1 MLLAVLLAAAVPPQA
16 TAEAHLA
23 ALDRA
28 VRTQEVKLATE
39 QAPLAQLLAT
49 AQRLALRPP
58 ALALARPQTIDE
70 MVRTRALIAAL
81 APEIRKRTAALR
93 RTMLTTQALR
103 AEAEQALAA
112 MVDARNSGASVQT
125 AAMTAQLA
133 ALPGPM
139 FRDPPISQRDAAYRL
154 PARGTVV
161 VGMGERADIGVR
173 ARGLTITTAPGANVA
188 APALARV
195 AYAGPFRGYGD
206 ILILDHGH
214 GWTTLLAGLE
224 LVTANGGELVDAG
237 ATLGHMA
244 RVNPRLTIEL
254 RHNGRPVDVA
264 AMVLQ

>member
-1 MLLAVLLAAAVPPQA
+1 MLIAILLAATAPSQA
-16 TAEAHLA
+16 TAEARLS

-28 VRTQEVKLATE
+28 ARAQEAKLAAE

-58 ALALARPQTIDE
+58 ALAFARPQAIDE
-70 MVRTRALIAAL
+70 IVRTRALIAAL

-93 RTMLTTQALR
+93 QATLKTEALR

-112 MVDARNSGASVQT
+112 MVDAKNEGAAKQT
-125 AAMTAQLA
+125 AAITARLA
-133 ALPGPM
+133 ALPGPA
-139 FRDPPISQRDAAYRL
+139 FSGGPAVRYETAYRM
-154 PARGTVV
+154 PAPGTVV
-161 VGMGERADIGVR
+161 VGVGEHSQTGVR
-173 ARGLTITTAPGANVA
+173 ARGLTIATAPGANVV
-188 APALARV
+188 APARAHV

-206 ILILDHGH
+206 IVILDHGH

-224 LVTANGGELVDAG
+224 LVTASGGELVEAG

-244 RVNPRLTIEL
+244 REDRRLTIEL
-254 RHNGRPVDVA
+254 RHNGQSVDVA